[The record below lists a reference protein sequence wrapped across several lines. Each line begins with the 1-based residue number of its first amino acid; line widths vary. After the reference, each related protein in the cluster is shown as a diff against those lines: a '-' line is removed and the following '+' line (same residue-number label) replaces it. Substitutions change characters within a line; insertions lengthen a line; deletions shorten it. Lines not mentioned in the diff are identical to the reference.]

1 MFKKL
6 SAFYKK
12 NRVYSILMIIS
23 IICIVSILVGVIMYF
38 IGQTNKDKYG
48 TRLDGIESVI
58 IKDKKLNE
66 IEDKISENELVKEVD
81 IHIKGKL
88 IYINIT
94 LNTGKHTD
102 SESIAQTS
110 LDLFSEEEK
119 AYYDIQYIVSNEDK
133 EIEEKFPVMG
143 YIKAGNSVIK
153 WTSYEIKVEE
163 TEGDVDEN

>member
-23 IICIVSILVGVIMYF
+23 IVCTLSILIGVVMYF

-48 TRLDGIESVI
+48 TRLDGIENVV
-58 IKDKKLNE
+58 IKDKKISD
-66 IEDKISENELVKEVD
+66 IEEKISENELVKETE

-88 IYINIT
+88 IYINVT

-102 SESIAQTS
+102 SESIAQAS
-110 LDLFSEEEK
+110 LELFSEEQK
-119 AYYDIQYIVSNEDK
+119 AFYDIQYIVSNKDK
-133 EIEEKFPVMG
+133 KIEEKFPVMG

>member
-23 IICIVSILVGVIMYF
+23 IVCTLSILIGVVMYF

-48 TRLDGIESVI
+48 TRLDGIENVV
-58 IKDKKLNE
+58 IKDKKISD
-66 IEDKISENELVKEVD
+66 IEEKISENELVKETE

-88 IYINIT
+88 IYINVT

-102 SESIAQTS
+102 SESIAQAS
-110 LDLFSEEEK
+110 LDLFSEKEK
-119 AYYDIQYIVSNEDK
+119 SFYDIQYIVLNEDK
-133 EIEEKFPVMG
+133 EVDEKFPVMG

-153 WTSYEIKVEE
+153 WTSYDIKVEE
-163 TEGDVDEN
+163 TEGE

>member
-1 MFKKL
+1 MLKKL

-23 IICIVSILVGVIMYF
+23 IICIVSILVGVILYF
-38 IGQTNKDKYG
+38 VGQTNKDKYG
-48 TRLDGIESVI
+48 TRLDGIESLI
-58 IKDKKLNE
+58 IKDKKLNT
-66 IEDKISENELVKEVD
+66 IEDKIKENELVKEVD

-102 SESIAQTS
+102 SENIAQSS
-110 LDLFSEEEK
+110 LESFSEEEK
-119 AYYDIQYIVSNEDK
+119 AYYDIQYIVTNEDK

-153 WTSYEIKVEE
+153 WTNYEIKTEE
-163 TEGDVDEN
+163 TEGE